1 MSELIN
7 ILEDSSINTLERINP
22 VNNLQLYAK
31 YENAEYQ
38 AFLTKLIENVED
50 SNNIDIY
57 SLFIALNSE
66 ICLNLDNLNSIP
78 DIINKY
84 LIFVEN
90 NFENISPKDS
100 SQKNELS
107 EKGINLFIS
116 VIDSNFS
123 EISNNLEISNSFIEL
138 VIKDIE
144 SLISF
149 FESNSIK
156 YNKTLK
162 QQLIST
168 LKKVEASIVTDTS
181 EEDNSKTIEPSK
193 KKNLRNKADSK
204 RQLNSSQNQNFRS
217 HKWLTLIEKIE
228 VLKELIENERIFETS
243 IVYDDIQNLLVN
255 FDPKEYFP
263 EIFFPLYKK
272 VAPYIKDIHKNI
284 DLYSSS
290 IQWSIAKKMYNIDYN
305 EFLENYEKMPENK
318 LINTPLAE
326 SHFYGTS
333 SEAQDYSKEENRIL
347 SDEEAYKEDI
357 SINNKPSSKNKE
369 LSTKFKQS
377 NQEYLDN
384 NENNV
389 DEDSY
394 SYNDE
399 GYNSKEESEED
410 LNKLFDF

>member
-1 MSELIN
+1 MSELID
-7 ILEDSSINTLERINP
+7 ILKNSSIDAVEKINP
-22 VNNLQLYAK
+22 VSNLQLYAK

-84 LIFVEN
+84 LIFLEN

-116 VIDSNFS
+116 VINSNLS
-123 EISNNLEISNSFIEL
+123 EISNNLEVSNSFIEL

-168 LKKVEASIVTDTS
+168 LKKIEASIVADTF
-181 EEDNSKTIEPSK
+181 EEDNDKTIELSK
-193 KKNLRNKADSK
+193 QKNLRNKMDSK

-272 VAPYIKDIHKNI
+272 IAPHIKDIHKNI

-318 LINTPLAE
+318 LINTPSAE

-347 SDEEAYKEDI
+347 SDEEAYKKDI
-357 SINNKPSSKNKE
+357 GINNKPSSDNKE
-369 LSTKFKQS
+369 HSLKQS
-377 NQEYLDN
+377 NEKYLDN
-384 NENNV
+384 NENNI

-394 SYNDE
+394 SYDDE
-399 GYNSKEESEED
+399 GYNSEED